1 MKKNPLSALW
11 AVLLI
16 LSLLFS
22 ACGAQKEPSPEQSDP
37 ALPPPSSSEALPDD
51 NVGEPSGLRFVT
63 SAEEFKA
70 QTVGTEDGF
79 YYIDRSIAISANLRY
94 IDYATAQDIYL
105 SAHPEANHLT
115 PEDDSYISSVAGMG
129 EVFPDGDDL
138 FLLRVGVMDSEKQLG
153 KDSLPAVFR
162 MNLDGTDREQLYS
175 GTASE
180 ILSTAAAV
188 DDAYLYLISR
198 RTETVDG
205 TPEGNSYLM
214 RMDRE
219 TGETEDL
226 CQLAYSA
233 KMIGAAGR
241 LLIFEQIAADSPED
255 ADRINDDIS
264 ADIAR
269 HSELFAYDLATG
281 ERSTLQTWKSED
293 KAYPIVYQEQLI
305 LASLSAHT
313 VTVWDIQTR
322 QEIAVYPLPDSLPK
336 DMSGFTFSA
345 CYDGRFMFWD
355 CDARKLHVL
364 NLSTGQWGDM
374 RLSYIDP
381 AKNNPRPVRIW
392 VENSSHFL
400 VCYDRQLNTRRY
412 LNPDD
417 GLPYEME
424 GYAPCYALI
433 AKEDYWNSVPN
444 YQTVTFN
451 E

>member
-1 MKKNPLSALW
+1 MKKKPLLALGL
-11 AVLLI
+11 AFLM

-22 ACGAQKEPSPEQSDP
+22 ACGTQETPPPEQSDSTP
-37 ALPPPSSSEALPDD
+37 PPPSSSEALPDG
-51 NVGEPSGLRFVT
+51 NVVEPSGLRFVT
-63 SAEEFKA
+63 SAEEFDA

-105 SAHPEANHLT
+105 SVHPEANHLT

-138 FLLRVGVMDSEKQLG
+138 FLLRVGVMDSEEQLG
-153 KDSLPAVFR
+153 KDSLPAIFR
-162 MNLDGTDREQLYS
+162 MNLDGTGREQLYS

-180 ILSTAAAV
+180 MLSTTAAV

-205 TPEGNSYLM
+205 TPESNSYLM

-226 CQLAYSA
+226 CQIAYNA
-233 KMIGAAGR
+233 RMIGASDG
-241 LLIFEQIAADSPED
+241 LLILHA
-255 ADRINDDIS
+255 IS
-264 ADIAR
+264 ADS
-269 HSELFAYDLATG
+269 SEEMRTNNEIFAYEPATG
-281 ERSTLQTWKSED
+281 KLAVLQSWPSEERAEAW
-293 KAYPIVYQEQLI
+293 VYQGKI
-305 LASLSAHT
+305 VTASLTAHT
-313 VTVWDIQTR
+313 VTVRDVRTP
-322 QEIAVYPLPDSLPK
+322 QETAVYPLPDSLPE
-336 DMSGFTFSA
+336 DLSGFTFSA
-345 CYDGRFMFWD
+345 CYDGRFVFWD
-355 CDARKLHVL
+355 YAAQKLHVL
-364 NLSTGQWGDM
+364 DLSTGQWGDM

-381 AKNNPRPVRIW
+381 SKNNPRPVHIW
-392 VENSSHFL
+392 AENSSHFL

-417 GLPYEME
+417 GLPYERE
-424 GYAPCYALI
+424 EYAPCYALI